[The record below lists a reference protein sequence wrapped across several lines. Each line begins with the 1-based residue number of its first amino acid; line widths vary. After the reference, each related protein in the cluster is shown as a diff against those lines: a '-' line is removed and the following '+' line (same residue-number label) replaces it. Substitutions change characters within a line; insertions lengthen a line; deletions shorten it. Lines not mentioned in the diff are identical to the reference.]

1 MFDESRSGT
10 RLPPSLAR
18 FDLLQTGKERGGGR
32 EENRRRRLRARTG
45 TVRRK
50 GESYSVQCVS
60 NEGFG
65 EKLLAGNGIVLGASS
80 IIANTLPCQT
90 TRRDCFPPRNFPRNL
105 ELVPVPARS
114 ADGRRADAK
123 ARGTAVATRGT
134 ARAGGGH
141 GKGKEGLGGFLRV
154 FSTRPELSEKDPG
167 KSRCAISHEP
177 TVPPPR
183 LPASVA
189 V

>member
-1 MFDESRSGT
+1 MSPCPANGGRLSRGNSCTCSTKAEAELASVSRSI
-10 RLPPSLAR
+10 RPPSDR
-18 FDLLQTGKERGGGR
+18 KREGGR
-32 EENRRRRLRARTG
+32 QGGKSPTRRRLRARTG

-80 IIANTLPCQT
+80 IIANTQPCQT
-90 TRRDCFPPRNFPRNL
+90 TRRDCFPPRNYPRNL

-123 ARGTAVATRGT
+123 ARGTA
-134 ARAGGGH
+134 RAGGEH

-154 FSTRPELSEKDPG
+154 FSTRSELS
-167 KSRCAISHEP
+167 
-177 TVPPPR
+177 
-183 LPASVA
+183 
-189 V
+189 